1 MYKSMYDILNKSIDY
16 NNEYDKLWD
25 MIFTERYYQYNGV
38 KYSLTE
44 IFNKFIVLWKYK
56 GTKCSTQEVLEEL
69 EIIEYPNISVEEVI
83 LKLCDFIINIR
94 EFLLFEKSRL
104 DNAADEAEQ
113 HNKYC
118 FEGEEVSVPKRLFMH
133 DRMLNDLVNEIL
145 NSLSY
150 EILKKE
156 DYQCFI
162 VKKNV
167 DSEETEKVIED
178 NDISSKILQYNDY
191 SIVEDVDAK
200 KSILK
205 SLADYFE
212 GHKKE
217 IKAFNSDL
225 ENNISFALNNFNI
238 RHNNITGA
246 KANEFIKNIND
257 KELIVLYDK
266 TYFLMLIAFGLIA
279 LKEFEEDIEDIKKN
293 KFKK

>member
-1 MYKSMYDILNKSIDY
+1 MYDILNKSIDY

-266 TYFLMLIAFGLIA
+266 TYFLMLIAFRLIA